1 MRNLVESILN
11 KDYTKANDH
20 LHEELKIIVAR
31 KLNEAKKMCAAKM
44 SVGEQLNVN
53 AQGNYEESGGRD
65 VSLSHEKQK
74 RGLAEG
80 DVVPLDPSK
89 RKKETNAVT
98 KHVGKVHTVL
108 GSDGQMS
115 VYDNEGKHKFTIDNG
130 SSMTAY
136 YRHYDKHGDVE
147 AALDHMKK
155 NTTPSYTKPKS
166 ADIEQIKEE
175 AKRAAMKSLQEKNR
189 VRGDVTPETIKAS
202 RAHSAET
209 NKELQQTPAGFFRKK
224 NRQTVVPFQKSIEKG
239 KE

>member
-31 KLNEAKKMCAAKM
+31 KLNEAKKMLAAKI
-44 SVGEQLNVN
+44 SVKEQLKVDDK
-53 AQGNYEESGGRD
+53 AKFRESTGNKKL
-65 VSLSHEKQK
+65 VSIEKSE
-74 RGLAEG
+74 RGLTEG

-89 RKKETNAVT
+89 RKKETDAVT
-98 KHVGKVHTVL
+98 KHVGKEHTVL

-155 NTTPSYTKPKS
+155 NTIPSYTKPKT
-166 ADIEQIKEE
+166 ADIETMKEE
-175 AKRAAMKSLQEKNR
+175 AKRAAMKSLQEKVR
-189 VRGDVTPETIKAS
+189 VRGGITPEEIEAA
-202 RAHSAET
+202 RARSAET
-209 NKELQQTPAGFFRKK
+209 NEEPQKTPAGFFRKR
-224 NRQTVVPFQKSIEKG
+224 NRETVVPFAKSTKKG